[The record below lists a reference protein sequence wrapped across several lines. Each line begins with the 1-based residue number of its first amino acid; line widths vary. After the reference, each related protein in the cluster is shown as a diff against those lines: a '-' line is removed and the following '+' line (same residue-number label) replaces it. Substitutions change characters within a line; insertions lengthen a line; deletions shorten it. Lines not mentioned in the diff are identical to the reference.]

1 MKVLENQTLYQCEH
15 CGKRLMTKHGARLH
29 ERVYCSV
36 VKEEEQKKR
45 QESCEHKHMEMSYCT
60 MPGEDYLQIPD
71 YECCSDCGMT
81 EMEIAEQKNK
91 LQEAQNEGN

>member
-1 MKVLENQTLYQCEH
+1 
-15 CGKRLMTKHGARLH
+15 
-29 ERVYCSV
+29 
-36 VKEEEQKKR
+36 
-45 QESCEHKHMEMSYCT
+45 